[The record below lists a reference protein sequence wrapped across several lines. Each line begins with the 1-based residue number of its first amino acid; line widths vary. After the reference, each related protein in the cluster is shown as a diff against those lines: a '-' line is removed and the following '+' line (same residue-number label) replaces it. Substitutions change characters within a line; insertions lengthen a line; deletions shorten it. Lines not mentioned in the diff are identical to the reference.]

1 MNILR
6 NALLAVALVLF
17 GFVAMGCN
25 TVYSPAAGM
34 IWTDVK
40 GPVDA
45 GDRVGAKEG
54 RACAKSLLGI
64 VATGDASIKAA
75 AAAGGIT
82 KIDSVDHH
90 STWMVVMGEYC
101 TIVRGS

>member
-1 MNILR
+1 MRILR
-6 NALLAVALVLF
+6 GSLLAVALVLF
-17 GFVAMGCN
+17 GFMAMGCN

-45 GDRVGAKEG
+45 GDKVGTKEG
-54 RACAKSLLGI
+54 KACAKSILGM

-82 KIDSVDHH
+82 RIDSVDHH
-90 STWMVVMGEYC
+90 STWTVVMGQYC

>member
-1 MNILR
+1 MSILR
-6 NALLAVALVLF
+6 NALLVVALAFF
-17 GFVAMGCN
+17 GFVAMGCAS
-25 TVYSPAAGM
+25 VYSPAAGA
-34 IWTDVK
+34 IWLDVK

-54 RACAKSLLGI
+54 QACAKSILGM

-90 STWMVVMGEYC
+90 STWMVVMGQYC